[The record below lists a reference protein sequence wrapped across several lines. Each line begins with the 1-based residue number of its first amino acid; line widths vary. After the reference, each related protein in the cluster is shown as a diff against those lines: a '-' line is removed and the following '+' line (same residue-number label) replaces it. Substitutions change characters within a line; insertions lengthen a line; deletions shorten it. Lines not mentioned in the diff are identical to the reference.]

1 MFVLNSEITIGT
13 FRFSG
18 VHDVVIKRSVHSI
31 VETATIKIPA
41 IAAIVSNGKVSPE
54 RITTAKQFTEGD
66 AVTIKLG
73 YNGDLKTEFSG
84 FVKHRK
90 LDMPL
95 EIECE
100 GYSWL
105 LRKNIAKIKN
115 SNLTIKEL
123 LSAAVADLQGEN
135 KIMVECDVDLN
146 ILNISMDNPS
156 GFDIINYISKCSD
169 DNISCFFIKPDTLWC
184 GTLYTDVNNGK
195 VTIAT
200 EKARYRPGYN
210 TIRKNT
216 LLPHNTAGKPG
227 NVLYSRKRGDGEL
240 IAGHSTVATIEK
252 TKHTL
257 TLNHIKNA
265 AELQLLANEKALKNT
280 YTGYEGSFVSFLQP
294 YAAPGHVAFVKDNTH
309 PEMDGTYL
317 IESTEVHFGIKGA
330 RRILELGIKT
340 DKQ

>member
-18 VHDVVIKRSVHSI
+18 VHDVLIKKSVHSI

-41 IAAIVSNGKVSPE
+41 IAAIVSNRKVSAE
-54 RITTAKQFTEGD
+54 RITTATQFTEGD

-73 YNGDLKTEFSG
+73 YNGDMKTEFSG

-115 SNLTIKEL
+115 SNLTLKEL
-123 LSAAVADLQGEN
+123 LSTAVADLQGKN
-135 KIMVECDVDLN
+135 KITVQCEVDLN
-146 ILNISMDNPS
+146 ILNISLDNPT
-156 GFDIINYISKCSD
+156 GFDVIKHISKCSD

-184 GTLYTDVNNGK
+184 GTLYTDVTNDK
-195 VTIAT
+195 TTIAI
-200 EKARYRPGYN
+200 EKVRCKPGHN

-227 NVLYSRKRGDGEL
+227 NVLYSRKRGDGEI
-240 IAGHSTVATIEK
+240 IAGNSTVATIEK

-265 AELQLLANEKALKNT
+265 AELQLLANEKAYRNT

-294 YAAPGHVAFVKDNTH
+294 YAAPGYVAYVKDNTH
-309 PEMDGTYL
+309 PEMDGSYL
-317 IESTEVHFGIKGA
+317 IESTEVHFSIKGA
-330 RRILELGIKT
+330 RRIIELGIRTEK
-340 DKQ
+340 